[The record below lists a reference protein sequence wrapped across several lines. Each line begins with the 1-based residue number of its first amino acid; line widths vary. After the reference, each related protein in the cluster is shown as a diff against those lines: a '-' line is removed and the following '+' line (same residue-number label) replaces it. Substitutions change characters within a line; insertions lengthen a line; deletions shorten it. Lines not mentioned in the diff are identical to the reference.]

1 MKAKLK
7 IVFGSNAVRKLY
19 VNKKFTNEELEINI
33 KEYEFDSK
41 IEKRAFIRGI
51 EETIGWNEY
60 CIPEL
65 EIEG

>member
-1 MKAKLK
+1 MKEKLK

-19 VNKKFTNEELEINI
+19 VNKQFTNEELEINI